1 MKLVQEKMNFP
12 IWGKATLVLAGIY
25 NLAWGAF
32 VVLFPL
38 FIFEATGLDAPLYP
52 QIWQCVGMIVGVYGI
67 GYLIASTDPARH
79 WPIVLVG
86 LIGKVLGPIGF
97 LGAALS
103 GTLPWDWAAVI
114 LTNDLIWWLPFA
126 AILFWAFRAESD
138 VSSTPEGLRQKLSFE
153 EAIHNVRSQRGAT
166 LSQLSNQRPTLVV
179 FLRHAGCTFCR
190 EAVEDLS
197 RQREQIESLG
207 VQLAI
212 IHMSDPMQATRM
224 TSRADLDDVHRFS
237 DPYCALYEAFGLERG
252 SLKQLLGLRVWLRG
266 FSAGFVGGHGVGTL
280 EGDGFR
286 MPGAFLMSGGKIV
299 AAYKAQT
306 AADRPNYIDL
316 ADTGFKDEAC
326 DIRLQ
331 GVAS

>member
-1 MKLVQEKMNFP
+1 MESVHDKTNFP
-12 IWGKATLVLAGIY
+12 GWGKITLLLAGIY
-25 NLAWGAF
+25 NLLWGAS

-38 FIFEATGLDAPLYP
+38 FIFRATGLDAPNYP

-86 LIGKVLGPIGF
+86 LLGKILGPIGF
-97 LGAALS
+97 ASAALS
-103 GTLPWDWAAVI
+103 GALPWNWLAVI
-114 LTNDLIWWLPFA
+114 VANDLVWWVPFGG
-126 AILFWAFRAESD
+126 ILFWAFRADSD
-138 VSSTPEGLRQKLSFE
+138 ISTSSEGLRQKLNFN
-153 EAIHNVRSQRGAT
+153 EAIHNIRSQRGST
-166 LSQLSNQRPTLVV
+166 LAQLSCQRPTLIV

-190 EAVEDLS
+190 EAVDDLS
-197 RQREQIESLG
+197 RQRSRIEALG

-212 IHMSDPMQATRM
+212 IHMSDPMRATQM

-252 SLKQLLGLRVWLRG
+252 SLKQLLGLRIWLRG
-266 FSAGFVGGHGVGTL
+266 FSAGLVGGHGVGTL

-286 MPGAFLMSGGKIV
+286 MPGAFLMSEGEIV
-299 AAYKAQT
+299 ATYKAQT

-316 ADTGFKDEAC
+316 ADTGLKGEPC
-326 DIRLQ
+326 SLRRQ